1 MSDMSQQKSSGDKK
15 ETAALASLF
24 LIAIGGFCL
33 LAAVVAWAASPPS
46 LPHLLELAVVPTA
59 APTANLPAVP
69 PTYTP
74 PHNLSD
80 QAILLPETPLTG
92 GLAELPSQARLAD
105 APQLAAVREAPPG
118 HPIRLQIPRLE
129 LDAPV
134 MAVNLEQIVV
144 QEQVYYQWRVPAGY
158 MAGWHNDSALL
169 GQPGNTVL
177 NGHHNIYGQLFRNLA
192 DLEVGDEIVAYDGER
207 PFTYRVEQIL
217 ILPERGEPVENRL
230 ANAQWIAPTADER
243 LTLVSCWPFYD
254 NSHRLIVIARPSV
267 VE

>member
-1 MSDMSQQKSSGDKK
+1 MSQRKSSGDKK

-33 LAAVVAWAASPPS
+33 LAAVVAWALSPPP
-46 LPHLLELAVVPTA
+46 LPELLELAAAPTA
-59 APTANLPAVP
+59 APTAPAPQIP

-74 PHNLSD
+74 PHNVPD

-92 GLAELPSQARLAD
+92 GPDFPSQARLAD
-105 APQLAAVREAPPG
+105 APQLAAVREARPG
-118 HPIRLQIPRLE
+118 QPVRLQIPRLE

-134 MAVNLEQIVV
+134 MAVHLEQTVV
-144 QEQVYYQWRVPAGY
+144 QERVYYQWRVPAGY

-207 PFTYRVEQIL
+207 PFAYRVEQIL
-217 ILPERGEPVENRL
+217 ILPERGEPVETRL
-230 ANAQWIAPTADER
+230 SNAQWIASTNDER
-243 LTLVSCWPFYD
+243 LTLVSCWPFHD
-254 NSHRLIVIARPSV
+254 NSHRLIVIARPSAI
-267 VE
+267 E